1 MLHILAVRK
10 IITLLPTEYHALLRA
25 TMQKRQLMT
34 CPWN

>member
-10 IITLLPTEYHALLRA
+10 IITLLRTEYHGLLRA
-25 TMQKRQLMT
+25 TMQRQLMI

>member
-10 IITLLPTEYHALLRA
+10 IITLLPTECHALLRV
-25 TMQKRQLMT
+25 TMQKCQLVT